1 MHTSTLFDGRIT
13 HRPLSAGLSP
23 YTRLVVWGLT
33 LACVYLTQA
42 YKARAYGYLPD
53 ASTKSG
59 LVTSARA
66 DITITGT
73 VQSADNENLPGVNIL
88 VKGTSNGTVSAADG
102 KFTLTAPEDGTLVV
116 SFIGYATQEVPVNGR
131 RSLTITLRTD
141 AKALDEVV
149 VVGYGAQSRA
159 SVTTSITKLDTKV
172 LENIPYTNAASA
184 MQGTLPGVRVQNISG
199 QPGAA
204 PRVIVRGGTSI
215 NSPNGASPL
224 YVIDGII
231 RPDMN
236 DISPDDIASLQVLKD
251 AASTSIYGARGSNGV
266 VIITTKTGR
275 AGKVQIAYNYGL
287 SVAEAGRRY
296 NMANARDLIYYGRLG
311 VKTSLAT
318 GKITAAAANAKL
330 TGTNSIGTGNDLT
343 NNTGFTT
350 QYLTDQNRY
359 KLDQGWESM
368 PDPVDPTKTLIFKG
382 TNFENLLFQTAV
394 SHNNYLSLNGGTDKA
409 SFNAGIG
416 YLNGQGTAITT
427 KFDRLTF
434 NLNSSLNLRD
444 NLNVYGR
451 VMYTQSGTT
460 GVYDESFL
468 FMRSIGLPASAK
480 YEFED
485 GTLAPG
491 LQRALGNPVYHL
503 NNRNDKS
510 ASDKMTLALGGHWD
524 IGKGLSFDPQ
534 VSLYRTNDE
543 IRTFLPA
550 YQNGAGPANL
560 ITSRVATNAVNRWNQ
575 RQADAV
581 VNYVRD
587 FGGVHNLEAKVG
599 FSYFS
604 RAYNTFNATGQGS
617 STDLIPTL
625 NASATYTTVS
635 STISNL
641 LLLGY
646 FGRLNYDYRQ
656 KYLLNINARYD
667 GASNLG
673 LANRWGLFPGISAGW
688 NIHNEDFWKSVPAF
702 LTSTKLRASY
712 GVNGNISGIS
722 DFQAQGEY
730 GIPSAVTQ
738 QRYLGFVGI
747 QQTVLPN
754 SNLQWERSET
764 VDFGADLGLFN
775 NRITVLFDVYRRVTN
790 NLLTNLSLPYS
801 TGFNS
806 IFTNLGSLQNKG
818 VELEIGTQILPNASA
833 LSWNFSVNAAY
844 TKQKILKLPPSGAEN
859 NRVGGI
865 QIWDPQ
871 TQNLVWVPANFGLM
885 EGQQTGN
892 WYGYKA
898 LGVYATDEE
907 AKSAPVDNVIGAN
920 KTKYAGDIIW
930 QDTDGN
936 GKIEQVDKVYLGNVF
951 PVMTGGFTNTLG
963 YKGLVFTVRMDYALG
978 HSIYNYG
985 RAFLNGNWQGDSGP
999 TQDFLDKAWKQPGDV
1014 TDVPR
1019 YNPFDA
1025 STQQNL
1031 WRGQG
1036 NTGVSSQYVEK
1047 GDYLCVREATLSY
1060 NIPSSLLRKIKLTG
1074 LRFNLTGSNLH
1085 YFTAYQGTNPEDG
1098 GFSTAPSQWGDRG
1111 RYPIPRTITLGAHL
1125 TL

>member
-1 MHTSTLFDGRIT
+1 MNTSTRFDEVVT
-13 HRPLSAGLSP
+13 HRFFYAGLLRPGKQMWRGTALACLCLTLFTKAQAHAPLSALP
-23 YTRLVVWGLT
+23 VENRWV
-33 LACVYLTQA
+33 QA
-42 YKARAYGYLPD
+42 P
-53 ASTKSG
+53 T
-59 LVTSARA
+59 A
-66 DITITGT
+66 DITVVGT
-73 VQSADNENLPGVNIL
+73 VTSPDNENLPGVNVI
-88 VKGTSNGTVSAADG
+88 VKGTSNGTVTTVDG
-102 KFTLTAPEDGTLVV
+102 RFSLTVPENATLIV
-116 SFIGYATQEVPVNGR
+116 SFIGYVTQEIPVNNR
-131 RSLTITLRTD
+131 RTLTITLRPD
-141 AKALDEVV
+141 AKSLDEVV
-149 VVGYGAQSRA
+149 VVGYGSQSRA
-159 SVTTSITKLDTKV
+159 SVTTSVTKLDTKV

-184 MQGTLPGVRVQNISG
+184 MQGTLPGVRVQNTSG

-215 NSPNGASPL
+215 NAPNGASPL

-251 AASTSIYGARGSNGV
+251 AASTAIYGARGSNGV
-266 VIITTKTGR
+266 VIITTKTGK
-275 AGKVQIAYNYGL
+275 AGRMQVSYSYDL

-330 TGTNSIGTGNDLT
+330 TGSNSIGTGNDLT
-343 NNTGFTT
+343 NNTGYTT

-359 KLDQGWESM
+359 KLEQGWESM
-368 PDPVDPTKTLIFKG
+368 PDPADPTKTLIFKG
-382 TNFENLLFQTAV
+382 TNYEDVLFQTAV
-394 SHNNYLSLNGGTDKA
+394 SHNNYLSVNGGTEKA

-416 YLNGQGTAITT
+416 YLKGQGTAITT
-427 KFDRLTF
+427 NFDRLTF
-434 NLNSSLNLRD
+434 NVNGSLNLRD

-460 GVYDESFL
+460 AVWNESEL
-468 FMRSIGLPASAK
+468 FMRSVGLPASAK
-480 YEFED
+480 YAFED
-485 GTLAPG
+485 GSLAPG
-491 LQRALGNPVYHL
+491 LQRALGNPAYTL
-503 NNRNDKS
+503 TTRNDKS
-510 ASDKMTLALGGHWD
+510 ASDKLTLALGGHWD
-524 IGKGLSFDPQ
+524 IAKGLSFDPQ
-534 VSLYRTNDE
+534 ISLYRTNDE

-560 ITSRVATNAVNRWNQ
+560 ITTRVATNAINRWNQ
-575 RQADAV
+575 RQVDAIFT
-581 VNYVRD
+581 YARD
-587 FGGVHNLEAKVG
+587 LGNVHNLEAKVG
-599 FSYFS
+599 FSYFA
-604 RAYNTFNATGQGS
+604 RDYNTFSATGQGAA
-617 STDLIPTL
+617 TDLIPTL

-646 FGRLNYDYRQ
+646 VGRLNYDYKQ
-656 KYLLNINARYD
+656 KYLVNINARYD

-673 LANRWGLFPGISAGW
+673 AANKWGFFPGISAGW
-688 NIHNEDFWKSVPAF
+688 NVHKEPFWQSIPRF
-702 LTSTKLRASY
+702 LTSAKLRGSY
-712 GVNGNISGIS
+712 GVNGNISGIT

-730 GIPSAVTQ
+730 GIPTTITQ

-754 SNLQWERSET
+754 PDLQWERSET

-775 NRITVLFDVYRRVTN
+775 NRVTVLFDVYRRVTN
-790 NLLTNLSLPYS
+790 NLLTNLTLPYS
-801 TGFNS
+801 TGFGS

-818 VELEIGTQILPNASA
+818 IELEIGARILPTSSA
-833 LSWNFSVNAAY
+833 LSWDFSVNAAY
-844 TKQKILKLPPSGAEN
+844 TKQKILQLPPSGAEN

-865 QIWDPQ
+865 QIWDSGSQ
-871 TQNLVWVPANFGLM
+871 SLVWVPANGGIM
-885 EGQQTGN
+885 EGQQIGN

-898 LGVYATDEE
+898 LGVYATDED
-907 AKSAPVDNVIGAN
+907 AKAAPVDNVIGAS
-920 KTKYAGDIIW
+920 KTKYAGDVIW

-936 GKIEQVDKVYLGNVF
+936 GKIEERDKIYLGNIF

-963 YKGLVFTVRMDYALG
+963 YKGLALTLRMDYTLG
-978 HSIYNYG
+978 HSIYNYA
-985 RAFLNGNWQGDSGP
+985 RAFLDGNWQGDVAP
-999 TQDFLDKAWKQPGDV
+999 TQAFLDKAWKQSGDV

-1031 WRGQG
+1031 WRGNG

-1060 NIPSSLLRKIKLTG
+1060 SLPTTLLRKIKLTS

-1085 YFTAYQGTNPEDG
+1085 YFTGYKGLNPEDG
-1098 GFSTAPSQWGDRG
+1098 GFSNSPSQWGDRG
-1111 RYPIPRTITLGAHL
+1111 RYPIPRTITLGAHI